1 MKTVFRV
8 EHIAYRHGPY
18 NSSSAL
24 GMNAKCR
31 QLANKLGAE
40 FDYCTNP
47 PPSGDGIPVYF
58 DDHYCGFDSLDTL
71 FDWFERWLA
80 DLQEHDYHV
89 AVFEVNETDLLHGGK
104 QVMFR
109 RKKYRRTTAMRM
121 DEVAKQQKPGR
132 PVDPIP
138 F

>member
-18 NSSSAL
+18 NSSQAL

-31 QLANKLGAE
+31 KLAIKLGAE
-40 FDYCTNP
+40 FDHYRQP
-47 PPSGDGIPVYF
+47 PPFSDGIR
-58 DDHYCGFDSLDTL
+58 DHGNDHYCGFDSLDDL

-80 DLQEHDYHV
+80 DLQEHRYHV
-89 AVFEVNETDLLHGGK
+89 AVFEVNEADLLHGGK

-109 RKKYRRTTAMRM
+109 RKKYRRTASMRM
-121 DEVAKQQKPGR
+121 DEVTKQPKPER
-132 PVDPIP
+132 PVANIS